1 MTLRHPVDNS
11 PADLLRA
18 AREAA
23 WSDDESA
30 APDAYDSAIKAI
42 ECAFVP
48 VMAGDGIDYNL
59 ADVVMTF
66 RSRREPW
73 DTPFRGWA
81 ALDSMMSLL
90 DDLWH
95 ARPYK
100 HDLIPVS
107 LQEARMAVTIADA
120 TVSLAEQ
127 GFFEY
132 LGELTP
138 EEQAEDERV
147 VEEYLERK
155 RRGEEEETIPWED
168 FVREHWSDE
177 ADA

>member
-1 MTLRHPVDNS
+1 MTLQHSVDTP
-11 PADLLRA
+11 PAELLRS

-23 WSDDESA
+23 WGQDESA
-30 APDAYDSAIKAI
+30 AADAYESAIKAI

-48 VMAGDGIDYNL
+48 VMAIDDIHYNL
-59 ADVVMTF
+59 ADLVMTF

-73 DTPFRGWA
+73 GTPFRTES
-81 ALDSMMSLL
+81 ALDSIMSLL
-90 DDLWH
+90 DDLWN

-100 HDLIPVS
+100 GDRFPISLENAKVAITIAEAVVS
-107 LQEARMAVTIADA
+107 LVQ
-120 TVSLAEQ
+120 Q
-127 GFFEY
+127 GFIEY

-138 EEQAEDERV
+138 EEEAEDQRI

-155 RRGEEEETIPWED
+155 RGGEEEETIPWEE
-168 FVREHWSDE
+168 FVEKYWSDE

>member
-1 MTLRHPVDNS
+1 MTLVH
-11 PADLLRA
+11 PADTPPAEFLRA

-30 APDAYDSAIKAI
+30 APDAYDCAIKAI

-48 VMAGDGIDYNL
+48 IMAGDDIHYNL
-59 ADVVMTF
+59 ADLVMTF

-73 DTPFRGWA
+73 DTPFRDYM
-81 ALDSMMSLL
+81 ALDSIMNLL
-90 DDLWH
+90 DALWN

-100 HDLIPVS
+100 DDLFPVS
-107 LQEARMAVTIADA
+107 LEDARMAITIAEA
-120 TVSLAEQ
+120 VVSLIEQ

-138 EEQAEDERV
+138 EEEAEDQRV

-155 RRGEEEETIPWED
+155 RRGEEEETIPFEE
-168 FVREHWSDE
+168 FVKEHWSDE
-177 ADA
+177 AGA